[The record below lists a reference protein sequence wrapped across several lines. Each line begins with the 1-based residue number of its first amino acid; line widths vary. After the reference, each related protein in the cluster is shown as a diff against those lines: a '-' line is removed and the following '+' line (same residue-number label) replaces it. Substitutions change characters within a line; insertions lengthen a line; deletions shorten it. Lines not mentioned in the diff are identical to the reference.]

1 MQGQGMNKTIL
12 EKEKIILRLNLQESL
27 EKNLAKLL

>member
-1 MQGQGMNKTIL
+1 MNKTIL

-27 EKNLAKLL
+27 EKILAKLL

>member
-27 EKNLAKLL
+27 EKILAKLL